1 MRGHVRPTPAPDAGA
16 RSSLARVALGD
27 SQDWARCI
35 LAAGIKWNE
44 RGFRCAAAAA
54 LAHSR
59 IARRYTGQDTMR
71 DALGI
76 GLGGD
81 PRSADE
87 SRLVYE
93 KELQALP
100 SFATMLAYHRLWY
113 AEPGTG
119 MDLLNVVHVEI
130 GFENHAPFP
139 VGGAVR
145 GQTRVTAVEDK
156 GVLGGAL
163 LTMRCEIYDSARGV
177 LVSTLHSAS
186 LARAHG
192 GFEAAPRP
200 ASSARRLPDHAPDA
214 ACDIATMPQ
223 AALIYQLSADLNSLH
238 ADPEL
243 AERAGFPGPILH
255 GCCTFRVAAWALLRL
270 CCGYNAQRL
279 KRMRCRFS
287 SPVFSGETVRTEI
300 WREGAGVHFRAS
312 VPLRGAVVLPHGEAE
327 IAEAD
332 ARAS

>member
-1 MRGHVRPTPAPDAGA
+1 MSGAFDAP
-16 RSSLARVALGD
+16 RLRR
-27 SQDWARCI
+27 W
-35 LAAGIKWNE
+35 
-44 RGFRCAAAAA
+44 
-54 LAHSR
+54 R
-59 IARRYTGQDTMR
+59 IPDTARRYTRQDTMLY
-71 DALGI
+71 ALGI

-87 SRLVYE
+87 LRFVYE

-100 SFATMLAYHRLWY
+100 SFATVLAYPFLWY

-119 MDLLNVVHVEI
+119 VDLLNVVHAEM
-130 GFENHAPFP
+130 GFENHAPIP
-139 VGGAVR
+139 VEGVVR
-145 GQTRVTAVEDK
+145 GETRVTAVEDK
-156 GVLGGAL
+156 GAQVGAL
-163 LTMRCEIYDSARGV
+163 LTTRCEIYDSTRGV

-200 ASSARRLPDHAPDA
+200 ASSARPLPDRAPDA
-214 ACDIATMPQ
+214 ACDIATLPQ
-223 AALIYQLSADLNSLH
+223 AALIYRLSGDLNPLH
-238 ADPEL
+238 ADPEV

-255 GCCTFRVAAWALLRL
+255 GRCTFGVAAWALLRL
-270 CCGYNAQRL
+270 CCGYDAQRL

-287 SPVFSGETVRTEI
+287 SPVFPGETVRTEI
-300 WREGAGVHFRAS
+300 WREGAGVHFRAT
-312 VPLRGAVVLPHGEAE
+312 VPLRGAVVLSHGEAE